1 MTRIAIRREISDL
14 VLEALD
20 IAVSRKL
27 AEHQIHTFILEVIA
41 AERPDIT
48 HGDARA
54 LLARIWH
61 RLVGP
66 RLAAAAGAAE

>member
-1 MTRIAIRREISDL
+1 MTRVAFRREIVDL

-27 AEHQIHTFILEVIA
+27 AEHQTRALILDVIA
-41 AERPDIT
+41 AERPDVS

-54 LLARIWH
+54 LLARLWH
-61 RLVGP
+61 RVVGP
-66 RLAAAAGAAE
+66 RLTAAAAAAE